1 MLEAYEQLR
10 TLVNQ
15 AEDDVRKA
23 AGGNKAAG
31 TRVRKLMQEI
41 KNAAQAVRVK
51 VLETRDGEGTP
62 GTPGSGEGA
71 SGGEGA

>member
-1 MLEAYEQLR
+1 MLEAYERLKS
-10 TLVNQ
+10 LVTS

-41 KNAAQAVRVK
+41 KNAAQDVRVK
-51 VLETRDGEGTP
+51 VLETRE
-62 GTPGSGEGA
+62 SGEGGT
-71 SGGEGA
+71 GGE

>member
-1 MLEAYEQLR
+1 MLETYEALKN
-10 TLVNQ
+10 LVLS

-41 KNAAQAVRVK
+41 KNSAQAVRVK
-51 VLETRDGEGTP
+51 VLENREAEGDQP
-62 GTPGSGEGA
+62 QA
-71 SGGEGA
+71 

>member
-1 MLEAYEQLR
+1 M
-10 TLVNQ
+10 
-15 AEDDVRKA
+15 RKA

-51 VLETRDGEGTP
+51 VLETP
-62 GTPGSGEGA
+62 
-71 SGGEGA
+71 